1 MASSEIPVLTFV
13 SGAKPGEA
21 FPLGPEGTTWVAGRS
36 NDADLVLLDDTVS
49 RKHARIYSARGAL
62 WLRDLGSRNG
72 TLVNGRS
79 VAHHR
84 LRPGDRVT
92 IGASL
97 LRVDVVPLERL
108 ERERGARDKVPP
120 AEEISSGRSMSGSI
134 QDIPLADVLQWLATS
149 RKTGTLRVRGS
160 SIGELF
166 LRQGRVYYARIQG
179 SSSLKPEKALL
190 RMMNWRD
197 GTFEL
202 DSAVLEPPSGEEL
215 SVGLEHILMEAARV
229 QDELAHLAERQQI
242 PERAIDLVLPSR
254 KAWRELGVEQLDL
267 LQAIAEGHDWPTI
280 LDRLDA
286 DDVALTR
293 TAVELN
299 KVGVIRY

>member
-13 SGAKPGEA
+13 SGTKPGEA
-21 FPLGPEGTTWVAGRS
+21 FPLGPEGTSWVAGRS
-36 NDADLVLLDDTVS
+36 NDADLVLADDTVS

-84 LRPGDRVT
+84 LRPGDRIT

-97 LRVDVVPLERL
+97 MRVDVVPLERL
-108 ERERGARDKVPP
+108 ERERQHRDKGPSP
-120 AEEISSGRSMSGSI
+120 DEISSGRSMSGSI

-160 SIGELF
+160 SVGELF

-179 SSSLKPEKALL
+179 SINLKPEKALL
-190 RMMNWRD
+190 RMMGWRD

-202 DSAVLEPPSGEEL
+202 DSAVLEPIGEEL

-229 QDELAHLAERQQI
+229 QDELAHLADRNKL
-242 PERAIDLVLPSR
+242 PERSIELLLPSR
-254 KAWRELGVEQLDL
+254 KRWRELGPEQLDL
-267 LQAIAEGHDWPTI
+267 VQAIAEGHDWPTI

-293 TAVELN
+293 TAIELQ
-299 KVGVIRY
+299 KAGVIRY

>member
-13 SGAKPGEA
+13 AGAKPGGA
-21 FPLGPEGTTWVAGRS
+21 FPLGPEGNSWVAGRS
-36 NDADLVLLDDTVS
+36 NDADLVLPDDTVS

-72 TLVNGRS
+72 TLINGRS

-84 LRPGDRVT
+84 LRPGDRIT

-108 ERERGARDKVPP
+108 ERDKGPGP
-120 AEEISSGRSMSGSI
+120 EEVTAGRSMSGSI
-134 QDIPLADVLQWLATS
+134 QEIPLADVLQWLATS
-149 RKTGTLRVRGS
+149 RKTGTLRVRGNS
-160 SIGELF
+160 TGELF

-179 SSSLKPEKALL
+179 SGNLKAEKALL
-190 RMMNWRD
+190 RMMGWHD

-202 DSAVLEPPSGEEL
+202 DSATVEPPQGQEL

-229 QDELAHLAERQQI
+229 QDELAHLAERQKI
-242 PERAIDLVLPSR
+242 PERAIDFVLPPR
-254 KAWRELGVEQLDL
+254 KRWREL
-267 LQAIAEGHDWPTI
+267 
-280 LDRLDA
+280 
-286 DDVALTR
+286 
-293 TAVELN
+293 
-299 KVGVIRY
+299 

>member
-13 SGAKPGEA
+13 CGTKPGEG
-21 FPLGPEGTTWVAGRS
+21 FPLGPDEDSWVAGRS
-36 NDADLVLLDDTVS
+36 SDANLVLADDTVS
-49 RKHARIYSARGAL
+49 RKHARIYSARGTL

-72 TLVNGRS
+72 TLVNGRNVS
-79 VAHHR
+79 HHR
-84 LRPGDRVT
+84 LRPGDRIT

-108 ERERGARDKVPP
+108 EQDRGPGP
-120 AEEISSGRSMSGSI
+120 EEITAGRSMSGSI

-149 RKTGTLRVRGS
+149 RKTGTLRVRGNS
-160 SIGELF
+160 VGELF
-166 LRQGRVYYARIQG
+166 LRQGRVYYARIEG
-179 SSSLKPEKALL
+179 SGNLKAEKALL
-190 RMMNWRD
+190 RMMGWNE

-202 DSAVLEPPSGEEL
+202 DNAIIEPPNGMEL
-215 SVGLEHILMEAARV
+215 SVGLEHILMEAARI
-229 QDELAHLAERQQI
+229 QDELAHLAERQKI
-242 PERAIDLVLPSR
+242 PEGAIALVVPSG
-254 KAWRELGVEQLDL
+254 KPWRELGPEQLDL
-267 LQAIAEGHDWPTI
+267 VQAVAEGHDWPTI

-299 KVGVIRY
+299 KARVLRY

>member
-13 SGAKPGEA
+13 SGTKPGEA
-21 FPLGPEGTTWVAGRS
+21 FPLGPEGTSWVAGRS
-36 NDADLVLLDDTVS
+36 NDADLVLPDDTVS

-84 LRPGDRVT
+84 LRPGDRIT

-108 ERERGARDKVPP
+108 ERDKAQRDK
-120 AEEISSGRSMSGSI
+120 ASNEEMSSGRSMSGSI

-160 SIGELF
+160 SVGELF

-179 SSSLKPEKALL
+179 SPGLKPEKALL
-190 RMMNWRD
+190 RMMGWRD

-229 QDELAHLAERQQI
+229 QDELAHLAERQNI
-242 PERAIDLVLPSR
+242 PERAIELVVPSR
-254 KAWRELGVEQLDL
+254 KRWRELGPEQLDL
-267 LQAIAEGHDWPTI
+267 VQAVAEGHDWPTI

-293 TAVELN
+293 TAVELH
-299 KVGVIRY
+299 KAGVIRY

>member
-21 FPLGPEGTTWVAGRS
+21 FPLGPEGNSWVAGRS
-36 NDADLVLLDDTVS
+36 SDADLVLADDTVS

-108 ERERGARDKVPP
+108 EREKAPGKGPGP
-120 AEEISSGRSMSGSI
+120 EEITAGRSMSGSI

-149 RKTGTLRVRGS
+149 RKTGTLRVRGNS
-160 SIGELF
+160 LGELF

-179 SSSLKPEKALL
+179 SSNLKPEKALL
-190 RMMNWRD
+190 RMMGWRE

-229 QDELAHLAERQQI
+229 QDELAHLAEREKL
-242 PERAIDLVLPSR
+242 PEHAVSLAVPSR
-254 KAWRELGVEQLDL
+254 KRWRELRPEQLDL
-267 LQAIAEGHDWPTI
+267 VQAIAEGHDWPTI

-293 TAVELN
+293 TALDLQ
-299 KVGVIRY
+299 KAGVIRY

>member
-13 SGAKPGEA
+13 AGDKPGEA
-21 FPLGPEGTTWVAGRS
+21 FPLGPEGNSWVAGRS
-36 NDADLVLLDDTVS
+36 NDADLVLPDDTVS

-72 TLVNGRS
+72 TLINGRS

-84 LRPGDRVT
+84 LRPGDRIT

-108 ERERGARDKVPP
+108 EREKGP
-120 AEEISSGRSMSGSI
+120 APEEITAGRSMSGSI

-160 SIGELF
+160 STGELF

-179 SSSLKPEKALL
+179 SSNLKAEKALL
-190 RMMNWRD
+190 RMMGWRE

-202 DSAVLEPPSGEEL
+202 DSAVLEPPQGQEL

-229 QDELAHLAERQQI
+229 QDELAHLAERQKI
-242 PERAIDLVLPSR
+242 PERAISLALPPR
-254 KAWRELGVEQLDL
+254 KRWRELKPEQLDL
-267 LQAIAEGHDWPTI
+267 LQVIAEGHDWPAI
-280 LDRLDA
+280 LDRLEA

-293 TAVELN
+293 TAVDLN
-299 KVGVIRY
+299 KAGVIRY